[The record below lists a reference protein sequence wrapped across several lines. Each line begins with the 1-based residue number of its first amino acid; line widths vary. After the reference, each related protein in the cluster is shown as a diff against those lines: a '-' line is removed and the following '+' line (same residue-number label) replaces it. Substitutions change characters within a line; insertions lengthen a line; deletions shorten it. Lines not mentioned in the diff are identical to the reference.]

1 MADHQRLGERLE
13 EYINGCRDLMITI
26 HDRPDPILRID
37 VHIRVPKE
45 ISDWAAAI

>member
-1 MADHQRLGERLE
+1 MSGGRLE
-13 EYINGCRDLMITI
+13 ECSKCRRDLMITI